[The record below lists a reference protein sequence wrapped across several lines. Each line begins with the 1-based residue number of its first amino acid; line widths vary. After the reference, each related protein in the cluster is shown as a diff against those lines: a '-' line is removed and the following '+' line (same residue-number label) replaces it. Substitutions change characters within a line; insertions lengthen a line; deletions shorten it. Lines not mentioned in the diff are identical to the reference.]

1 MPIFSHSFKTP
12 RRKTGAHTRS
22 SGVALFA
29 LALLSTGAFAHV
41 VSEEDHHAFE
51 HKYADLCVAREKANP
66 QRVITSDDAPLTA
79 LCECIAR
86 EESKRL
92 TSEEVRKFLRENKY
106 PVSLM
111 IKAGQAES
119 VCGTPP

>member
-1 MPIFSHSFKTP
+1 MRIPARFMPFSLLIPLVIF
-12 RRKTGAHTRS
+12 TGFYANPARS
-22 SGVALFA
+22 
-29 LALLSTGAFAHV
+29 HV

-51 HKYADLCVAREKANP
+51 HKYADVCVAREKANP
-66 QRVITSDDAPLTA
+66 RRVNTSDDSPLVA
-79 LCECIAR
+79 LCHCIAL
-86 EESKRL
+86 EESKHL

-119 VCGTPP
+119 ICGTQSGH